1 MTILPDFLTEFIET
15 HDEKLREYYSK
26 TFKTEMLE
34 RSKRH
39 ILVKLASHL
48 DFSEAEQVCIN
59 YHHQCGP
66 GKPPTHTVA
75 HLLRAILVGQ
85 LKGLSLRELEIELA
99 TNFLARWFSGYDL
112 FSHTP
117 DHTTL
122 GRFEGWLLL
131 NHRRIYFDTVL
142 KQIEVLF
149 PKEKDTAQMGD
160 TYAMLANASKHGIV
174 DLLRIFSLR
183 ILEVWQSS
191 KHDDNLLCGLDWGGL
206 FGSKPEKHPGRMSKA
221 EKNERLQKTA
231 LAAQD
236 LLERMGILSNPSVD
250 LDLWL
255 GYLQKALEDELEI
268 EADKVSYRKKK
279 GDFRFGSATDP
290 EATFRNHGE
299 RNGEKDIKFGYN
311 IQIASTENGL
321 ITETQAYTGATPDQS
336 GIANLVTEQK
346 EHRNHCPKKMIYD
359 AAAATGKIRHEV
371 EKASVGKTKLSAPLV
386 ESYKKEPLFGPYD
399 FTLSQ
404 DRKEL
409 TCPNGKTTPIRY
421 PSQSGD
427 GGNFRFLTHHCWQ
440 DKPPRRMK
448 DADLGKRCPLWKQ
461 CRKEKTGPR
470 AMRQVYISDYRPLI
484 EEAKIYNKSDEY
496 RHDHKLRQRIERTV
510 AELVRYNWTRHCRR
524 RGLDAADWQAKMGA
538 TTCNLKWW
546 MRRVPA

>member
-1 MTILPDFLTEFIET
+1 MPILPDFLAEFIET

-26 TFKTEMLE
+26 TLGTEMLE

-48 DFSEAEQVCIN
+48 DFSEAEQVCAN
-59 YHHQCGP
+59 YHHQSGP

-85 LKGLSLRELEIELA
+85 MKNLSLRELEIELA
-99 TNFLARWFSGYDL
+99 TNFLARWFSGYEL
-112 FSHTP
+112 FAHTP

-142 KQIEVLF
+142 KQIEAFF
-149 PKEKDTAQMGD
+149 PKEKDTDQMGD
-160 TYAMLANASKHGIV
+160 TYAMLANASKHGTV

-183 ILEVWQSS
+183 ILEAWQSS
-191 KHDDNLLCGLDWGGL
+191 KHDDNLLRSLDWAGL
-206 FGSKPEKHPGRMSKA
+206 FGPHPEKHPGRMSKA
-221 EKNERLQKTA
+221 EKNERLQKTT
-231 LAAQD
+231 LAAQA
-236 LLERMGILSNPSVD
+236 LLERMGILSNPSVN
-250 LDLWL
+250 LALWH
-255 GYLQKALEDELEI
+255 GYLEKALEDELEI
-268 EADKVSYRKKK
+268 EGDKVSYRKKK
-279 GDFRFGSATDP
+279 GVFRFGSATDP

-311 IQIASTENGL
+311 VQVASTENGL
-321 ITETQAYTGATPDQS
+321 IMETKAYTGATPDQS
-336 GIANLVTEQK
+336 GVANLVAKQK
-346 EHRNHCPKKMIYD
+346 EHHNHCPDKMIYD
-359 AAAATGKIRHEV
+359 AAAATGKIRHEMEV
-371 EKASVGKTKLSAPLV
+371 ASTGKTKLSAPLI
-386 ESYKKEPLFGPYD
+386 ESYKKEALFTPYD
-399 FTLSQ
+399 FSLSE
-404 DRKEL
+404 DCKKL

-421 PSQSGD
+421 PSQSGE
-427 GGNFRFLTHHCWQ
+427 GHTFRFLTHHCWQ

-448 DADLGKRCPLWKQ
+448 DTDLSKRCPLWEQ
-461 CRKEKTGPR
+461 CRKEKSGPR
-470 AMRQVYISDYRPLI
+470 AMRQVFISDYRHLI
-484 EEAKIYNKSDEY
+484 EEPKIYNQSDKY

-510 AELVRYNWTRHCRR
+510 AELVRYNGTRYCRR

-546 MRRVPA
+546 MRRVPT